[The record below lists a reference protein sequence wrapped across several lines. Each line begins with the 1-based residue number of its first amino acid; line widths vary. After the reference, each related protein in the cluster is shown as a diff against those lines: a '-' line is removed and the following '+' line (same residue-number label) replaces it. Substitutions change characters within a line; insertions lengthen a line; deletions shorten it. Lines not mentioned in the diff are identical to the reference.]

1 MAGVHL
7 IRVTGVSQ
15 SQTNVFCC
23 CLREPQAEIYEALQ
37 GIGGEP
43 DGLATLLRLEPV
55 VNDIC
60 TQLSDSFKQAVTKRL
75 LPEVSKL
82 LGASGWSSQHLGF
95 GPAEGS
101 PHLDNG
107 DDISPSAF
115 VSGAGQTLG
124 PDQGPATVAT
134 VVLQPPGATQAPTQ
148 QLHAP
153 GESRFGF
160 AKDAITS
167 AVPVRAISAGGS
179 SGTPPP
185 GPVPSPAAVAQRP
198 PSAAL
203 PSNGSASDLI
213 PSDLLGNAL
222 PAPFATSN
230 VIGPT
235 GLPTAAQA
243 ARNAAPAGVPQLQQ
257 QQQQDATGPFTRSSL
272 PSTLSSHNQ
281 PAGPSF
287 ASPPG
292 AISHQLAQ
300 LTLSSSAA
308 SQHQQHQH
316 QHPNGFGLLGPGLR
330 GSSLDPGLS
339 GPPIPL
345 SGTEPLR
352 SPANPVVG
360 QFGLGGGGSGQLSLL
375 GSALGSALGPAGQHA
390 PVPMFGG
397 APGPTHGSAS
407 QQQQQRV
414 QQLLLQSIQQGAG
427 LGEEPVGAGG
437 LSLQQLQQLQQQ
449 QQQRAALAGYGGQG
463 LPPQQQPQQQ
473 MTNGSATLLQQQLL
487 LQQQQQAG
495 MLRNDALAAY
505 QLSLQQLQQQQQQQ
519 QQAFLSAAGAGGAGG
534 AGSAQLSGRA
544 SVDGRFAGASI
555 LQQHQQ
561 QLEQQQLLQQLQA
574 DPALLQQYLQQQQG
588 QPPRGMGLGG
598 GASLGPAALYRS
610 SAGFAGDG
618 STPGGPGS
626 VATNPASVGT
636 APSDDGIDYGSIF
649 SMHHSHHH
657 HHQQGVPS
665 PGLAQAAAGLPAHH
679 PAAAGPTMAPLPM
692 SDLRSGSVSSTASGG
707 LRDLQFGGVGG
718 YPGGAPGMRA
728 SPPVD
733 AQAQLQQ
740 QQQQQAPTLAAQQQQ
755 QQGVVGR
762 LATRSGAASS
772 VADSRSSSFSGVAG
786 SGGGAATGGA
796 TVPSPPGSDAAGP
809 AEGGKAPPPLSMA
822 AKLQQVRRRLL
833 PALVLQGRQGHDVV
847 NSLYHSVH

>member
-1 MAGVHL
+1 M
-7 IRVTGVSQ
+7 
-15 SQTNVFCC
+15 
-23 CLREPQAEIYEALQ
+23 
-37 GIGGEP
+37 
-43 DGLATLLRLEPV
+43 
-55 VNDIC
+55 NDIC

-95 GPAEGS
+95 GPAEDS
-101 PHLDNG
+101 THLDNG

-115 VSGAGQTLG
+115 VSGAGQTPG

-134 VVLQPPGATQAPTQ
+134 VALQPAGATQAPTQ
-148 QLHAP
+148 QLHAA

-160 AKDAITS
+160 AKDTAASTMPPR
-167 AVPVRAISAGGS
+167 AVSAGGS

-185 GPVPSPAAVAQRP
+185 GPAQRP

-203 PSNGSASDLI
+203 PSNGSASNLI
-213 PSDLLGNAL
+213 PSDLLGNTL
-222 PAPFATSN
+222 PGPLATRN
-230 VIGPT
+230 VTGPS
-235 GLPTAAQA
+235 GLSAAAQA
-243 ARNAAPAGVPQLQQ
+243 PRNAAPAGVPQPQPHA

-272 PSTLSSHNQ
+272 PSTLSTHNQ
-281 PAGPSF
+281 PAAPSF

-300 LTLSSSAA
+300 LTLSSSATP
-308 SQHQQHQH
+308 QQLQYPQQQQQH

-339 GPPIPL
+339 GPPISLP
-345 SGTEPLR
+345 GTEPLR
-352 SPANPVVG
+352 PPAHSVVG
-360 QFGLGGGGSGQLSLL
+360 QLGLGGGGSGQLSLL
-375 GSALGSALGPAGQHA
+375 GPALGSALGPAGQQA

-397 APGPTHGSAS
+397 APGPSPGSAS
-407 QQQQQRV
+407 QQQQRV

-449 QQQRAALAGYGGQG
+449 RAALAGYGGQG
-463 LPPQQQPQQQ
+463 LPPQQQQQL
-473 MTNGSATLLQQQLL
+473 TNGSATLLQQQLL
-487 LQQQQQAG
+487 LQQQQA
-495 MLRNDALAAY
+495 RNDALAAY
-505 QLSLQQLQQQQQQQ
+505 QMSLQQLQQQQQQQ
-519 QQAFLSAAGAGGAGG
+519 QAFLTAAGAGTAGP
-534 AGSAQLSGRA
+534 AQLSGRA

-555 LQQHQQ
+555 VQQHQQ

-598 GASLGPAALYRS
+598 GASHGPAALYRS
-610 SAGFAGDG
+610 SAGCAGDG

-649 SMHHSHHH
+649 SIHHQHHHH

-665 PGLAQAAAGLPAHH
+665 PGLAQAVAGLPPHH
-679 PAAAGPTMAPLPM
+679 PAAAGPAMAPLPM
-692 SDLRSGSVSSTASGG
+692 SDLRSASMSSTASGG

-718 YPGGAPGMRA
+718 YPAGAPGMRA

-733 AQAQLQQ
+733 AQAQLQLQ
-740 QQQQQAPTLAAQQQQ
+740 QQQTLAAQPQ

-809 AEGGKAPPPLSMA
+809 AEGAKAQPPLSMA
-822 AKLQQVRRRLL
+822 AKLQQVRWRR
-833 PALVLQGRQGHDVV
+833 V
-847 NSLYHSVH
+847 